1 MVERQIERG
10 QVWLEKLL
18 TLLGTP
24 AAVISKERETPDGEL
39 AGWLVI
45 DKTQL
50 TPDQIKHLIGEDGKS
65 IDSMQ
70 YLANALLNIGID
82 ASEQRALT
90 IELDGYR
97 LKREQELFAWANQV
111 IEQVRRTGE
120 EAEMSPLSSAER
132 RQIHTYLKKSEDL
145 TTESRGQEPN
155 RRLVVRLR

>member
-1 MVERQIERG
+1 MEERQIERG
-10 QVWLEKLL
+10 QAWLEKLL
-18 TLLGTP
+18 TFLGTP
-24 AAVISKERETPDGEL
+24 AAVLPKERETPDGEL
-39 AGWLVI
+39 AGWLII
-45 DKTQL
+45 DETQL
-50 TPDQIKHLIGEDGKS
+50 TADQIKHLIGEGGKN
-65 IDSMQ
+65 IDSIQ

-82 ASEQRALT
+82 SSEQRALT